1 MGMYMYT
8 QEPMKETRGK
18 EHTTPTQLIKI
29 AKARHL
35 AGVTIFRCST
45 WPRPPHV

>member
-1 MGMYMYT
+1 MLTLLVSGAHEKT
-8 QEPMKETRGK
+8 TGK
-18 EHTTPTQLIKI
+18 ERATLTQLIKI

-45 WPRPPHV
+45 WPCPPQM

>member
-1 MGMYMYT
+1 MSVYMYT
-8 QEPMKETRGK
+8 QEPMKKIKGEERAA
-18 EHTTPTQLIKI
+18 PMQLIKI

-45 WPRPPHV
+45 